1 MSRGIDYLG
10 PYRLVRLVR
19 VGQSCQIWEAI
30 RDGADQRVCLK
41 MVQRD
46 LAKDKNELAFL
57 RHEFEVARD
66 LSHPNIIR
74 VDSLNAE
81 QGIPYIAME
90 LFNARNL
97 KQDIRE
103 QSNRVAHLA
112 TEIIE
117 QAAEALHH
125 MHEKGWIHC
134 DVKPDNFLVNDVGE
148 LRLIDFAI
156 SERHKKGL
164 SALFASRGGKIRGT
178 RSYMSPEQILR
189 KSLDA
194 RSDVY
199 SFGCV
204 LHELMSGKPPFT
216 GATPN
221 ELLAKHIK
229 GNIPTLA
236 AANDRVTPE
245 FVNLVFRM
253 MAKAPEKRPQSMKE
267 FLKEFRSLRVY
278 RTGMKPPPPEK
289 SAAAGGV

>member
-1 MSRGIDYLG
+1 VSRGIDYLG
-10 PYRLVRLVR
+10 PFRLVRLVR
-19 VGQSCQIWEAI
+19 VGQSCQIWEAL
-30 RDGADQRVCLK
+30 RDGAEQRTCLK
-41 MVQRD
+41 VIQRD
-46 LAKDKNELAFL
+46 LAKDKHELAFL
-57 RHEFEVARD
+57 KHEYEVAKD
-66 LSHPNIIR
+66 LNHKYIIR
-74 VDSLNAE
+74 VDELNVD

-117 QAAEALHH
+117 RAAEALDH
-125 MHEKGWIHC
+125 MHSRGWVHC
-134 DVKPDNFLVNDVGE
+134 DVKPDNFLVNDVGD

-156 SERHKKGL
+156 SERQKKGL
-164 SALFASRGGKIRGT
+164 SAIFGGKSGKIRGT

-189 KSLDA
+189 KGVDA
-194 RSDVY
+194 RSDIY

-229 GNIPTLA
+229 GNVPTLA
-236 AANDRVTPE
+236 AANERVTPE
-245 FVNLVFRM
+245 FVNLVHRM
-253 MAKAPEKRPQSMKE
+253 MAKAPEKRPQSMKD
-267 FLKEFRSLRVY
+267 FLKELRSIRVY
-278 RTGMKPPPPEK
+278 RTGMKPPPPET
-289 SAAAGGV
+289 AA

>member
-19 VGQSCQIWEAI
+19 VGQSCQIWEGL
-30 RDGADQRVCLK
+30 REGADQRVCLK
-41 MVQRD
+41 FLQQN
-46 LAKDKNELAFL
+46 LIKDKNELAFL
-57 RHEFEVARD
+57 KHEYEVAKNLD
-66 LSHPNIIR
+66 HPYIIR
-74 VDSLNAE
+74 VDELNTE

-117 QAAEALHH
+117 KAAEALDH
-125 MHEKGWIHC
+125 MHGKGWVHC
-134 DVKPDNFLVNDVGE
+134 DVKPDNSLVNDVGD

-156 SERHKKGL
+156 SERQRKGL
-164 SALFASRGGKIRGT
+164 SALFGGKSGKIRGT
-178 RSYMSPEQILR
+178 RSYMSPEQIL
-189 KSLDA
+189 KKPLDA
-194 RSDVY
+194 RSDIY

-221 ELLAKHIK
+221 ELLAKHVK
-229 GNIPTLA
+229 GAIPTLA
-236 AANDRVTPE
+236 ASNDRVTPE
-245 FVNLVFRM
+245 FVNLVHRM
-253 MAKAPEKRPQSMKE
+253 MAKAPEKRPQSMKD
-267 FLKEFRSLRVY
+267 FLKELRKNRVY
-278 RTGMKPPPPEK
+278 RTGMKPPAPG
-289 SAAAGGV
+289 AA